1 MSDDPKQRGKPDR
14 SRINLSEAHEVRY
27 WTRELGVSEEQ
38 LRDAI
43 AALGSS
49 SATRVREFLR
59 TIGLA

>member
-38 LRDAI
+38 LRGAI

>member
-14 SRINLSEAHEVRY
+14 SRINLSEEHEVRY
-27 WTRELGVSEEQ
+27 WTRELGVSEEK
-38 LRDAI
+38 LRGAI